1 VFIYLLNYLRS
12 EEIII
17 RNLLTN
23 RVVMNLRGLC
33 LIRLLLLLS
42 INRSTTLQ
50 SEAHPRLV
58 LQKKKR
64 LSRNI
69 ERYEL
74 GLEVVS
80 LAKSWTS
87 YSIFFLK
94 RKHNQRTRRGSRAG
108 GRSGGWRAGRQWAWP
123 PFMDFLST
131 ETGGPIAFLTL
142 VAFLTPECTP
152 AYTHLGSNVRIGRVW
167 NVLLRIGR
175 KTTCYARVRLTP
187 SNTTW
192 PYSRPHIATMNKA
205 GLLGFSDAAN
215 NSPSPA
221 HPRSIGF
228 HWKFTRRELTV

>member
-1 VFIYLLNYLRS
+1 MYFN
-12 EEIII
+12 
-17 RNLLTN
+17 
-23 RVVMNLRGLC
+23 VMNLRRLC
-33 LIRLLLLLS
+33 LIRLLLLLI

-50 SEAHPRLV
+50 SGSSSTIGLAKKMAITQHRALRTWTRSRVVSQIMDV
-58 LQKKKR
+58 LLIFVFKKR
-64 LSRNI
+64 
-69 ERYEL
+69 
-74 GLEVVS
+74 
-80 LAKSWTS
+80 KQ
-87 YSIFFLK
+87 
-94 RKHNQRTRRGSRAG
+94 NQRTRRGSRAG

-131 ETGGPIAFLTL
+131 ETGGPIAFLTV

-215 NSPSPA
+215 NSPSSSPA

-228 HWKFTRRELTV
+228 HCKFTRRELTV